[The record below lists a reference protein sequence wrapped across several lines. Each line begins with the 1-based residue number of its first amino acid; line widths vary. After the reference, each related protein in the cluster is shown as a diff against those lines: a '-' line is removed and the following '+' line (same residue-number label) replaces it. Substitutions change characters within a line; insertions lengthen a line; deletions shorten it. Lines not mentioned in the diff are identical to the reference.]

1 MGGTMSASFES
12 VNDVLSATLSR
23 LHELHHEN
31 RLPKGRLHRISIKT
45 RWNAITSDKNEC
57 GLAINR
63 TGVDTFYGTHGKKA
77 IRTLRTRIGKPLF
90 DCAEWG
96 ILSTDPLERSIGI
109 ACLSALS
116 QKFLSCSGVRKRG
129 YISQC
134 WKTNEDFVKDFPP
147 VSRII
152 HPEEIVAV
160 VGNGCQIIP
169 LHNKCR
175 KLQVISLAPGET
187 FESVVIDKESVGIP
201 AAIEYYAPNDSE
213 KILGAADIVFLNT
226 ATLVDNSFEKYIN
239 EAKNA
244 RLIGMYGL
252 GTSLI
257 PDAFFE
263 RGIGMFS
270 SFRIIDSTSFA
281 TAMKNEYDMECS
293 MKIAQKEYLMMR
305 QDIAFRVPDHSIHPG
320 CG

>member
-1 MGGTMSASFES
+1 MGGTMSARFGSGK
-12 VNDVLSATLSR
+12 DVLSATLER
-23 LHELHHEN
+23 LHELHREN
-31 RLPKGRLHRISIKT
+31 RLHKGRLHRIGIKP
-45 RWNAITSDKNEC
+45 RWNAITSDLNEC

-63 TGVDTFYGTHGKKA
+63 TGIDTFYGMHGKQA
-77 IRTLRTRIGKPLF
+77 IQTLRTLVGKPLF

-134 WKTNEDFVKDFPP
+134 WKTNEDFVKNFPP

-152 HPEEIVAV
+152 NPEEIVAV
-160 VGNGCQIIP
+160 VGNGSQIIP

-175 KLQVISLAPGET
+175 KLQVISPAPRVT
-187 FESVVIDKESVGIP
+187 FESVVIDKESVILP
-201 AAIEYYAPNDSE
+201 TAIEYYAPDDSE
-213 KILGAADIVFLNT
+213 KILGAADIVFLST
-226 ATLVDNSFEKYIN
+226 ATLVDNSFEKYLK

-252 GTSLI
+252 GSSLI

-270 SFRIIDSTSFA
+270 SFRIIDPTTFA
-281 TAMKNEYDMECS
+281 TAMENDYDMECS

-305 QDIAFRVPDHSIHPG
+305 QDTAFRAPDHGIHPG
-320 CG
+320 R